1 MRHPSS
7 LLWPLP
13 TTMPYPADIK
23 PSNILC
29 NSAGAIK
36 LCDFNVAGIQAG
48 SVNKTF
54 IGTSLY
60 MAPERIKAQR
70 YNIKAD
76 VWYAIVVLPV
86 IVISSSVSLKYVT
99 YVNRSDICILCFDS
113 HEL

>member
-1 MRHPSS
+1 MQHDMHRHC
-7 LLWPLP
+7 
-13 TTMPYPADIK
+13 TDIK

-48 SVNKTF
+48 SVNKTY

-60 MAPERIKAQR
+60 MAPERVKAQR

-76 VWYAIVVLPV
+76 VWSLGITLVELAHGRAPYVDPATKQTCVPMYSRRRL
-86 IVISSSVSLKYVT
+86 SSTGK
-99 YVNRSDICILCFDS
+99 
-113 HEL
+113 HP